1 MLRMEFVKNHLL
13 EGVAS
18 AAKSYRQDFEALSH
32 EQLGASPMGQA
43 RAPYDFTYEVVIVN
57 KRIASRLRGQDPGP
71 WTAEGWMT
79 APEGLKDKSAL
90 MAAFDESVAE
100 LTSAIEGIPAG
111 EMGREIVLP
120 NMTTNPLDLA
130 THAVVHMT
138 YHDAQLN
145 YVQELHGDMAVH
157 WS

>member
-1 MLRMEFVKNHLL
+1 MEFVKNHLVK
-13 EGVAS
+13 GVAS
-18 AAKSYRQDFEALSH
+18 AAKSYRQDFEALTH
-32 EQLGASPMGQA
+32 EQLAASPMGQA
-43 RAPYDFTYEVVIVN
+43 RAPYDFTYEVVVVN
-57 KRIASRLRGQDPGP
+57 KRIAARLRGEDPGA

-79 APEGLKDKSAL
+79 APEELKDKAAL
-90 MAAFDESVAE
+90 MASFDASVDE
-100 LTSAIEGIPAG
+100 LTSAIQSIPAE

-120 NMTTNPLDLA
+120 NTTTNPLDLA

-157 WS
+157 WD